1 MGERGRPSKEMVAEK
16 AAFLERIERI
26 AEPYDL
32 TPEERTVWRAVV
44 DDFPAHWFTPA
55 TVPMLRQYCRHTV
68 MADDLAARINE
79 FRDNLGNGGNSM
91 KDRCLAVGALADLV
105 RLQANES
112 RVILQLATKMRLAQQ
127 SSQIAFT
134 VDRHKKKALKPW
146 EI

>member
-68 MADDLAARINE
+68 LSNQLADELTKAR
-79 FRDNLGNGGNSM
+79 D
-91 KDRCLAVGALADLV
+91 AGAKLADLTH
-105 RLQANES
+105 LMKIQANES